1 MTHKVMIA
9 DDEAA
14 VVNLLLATLG
24 GDERYRLVVARDG
37 EEALEVAR
45 KEKPDLIFL
54 DIVMPKIDG
63 FQVCRALKTDPTTSH
78 IKIVML
84 TILTQDNDR
93 QEAKKAGADD
103 YVTKPFNPTE
113 LLEKVESVL
122 EQAGEA

>member
-1 MTHKVMIA
+1 MIA

-84 TILTQDNDR
+84 TILTQDNDL